1 MSCPKCA
8 QLQAIRLELWQALDD
23 MRAMYEIMRNDLPEF
38 DSERIMLER
47 AKRVLRLNFSDVME
61 LKRRAVVER
70 EQRNQEEQ
78 YDVE

>member
-1 MSCPKCA
+1 MSCDKCA

-23 MRAMYEIMRNDLPEF
+23 MRAMYEIMRNDMPEL
-38 DSERIMLER
+38 DSERIMLDR
-47 AKRVLRLNFSDVME
+47 ARRVLMRNMSDVME
-61 LKRRAVVER
+61 LRRRAVIER